1 MSVRSVS
8 VRVIANVSEYGSAM
22 KQMARDTKAFRDE
35 LKETAAKG
43 KGDLTAVA
51 NGAIAFGAALGGAL
65 AVGIGQAAKFDH
77 AMAQVNAVS
86 GATAEEF
93 DAMRAAALEM
103 GSTTVF
109 SASEAALATEELAKA
124 GLNAAQITG
133 GALAGALD
141 LAAAGGVGLAESAT
155 IAANTLNQF
164 QLDASEMTSV
174 ADTFAGAANSSAT
187 SVTGLGESLKNA
199 GTFAAQS
206 GLSVQETIGI
216 LAAFGDQALTGAEAG
231 TALRTT
237 LLRLMAPT
245 GAAKKEMD
253 RLGISIYDANGETLS
268 AVEIVRQLEN
278 GLAGLSMEQR
288 TAAIN
293 TIFGAEALAGA
304 NIILAEGAQGISE
317 YIDKVSEQ
325 GAAADTASKRLDSL
339 QGDVT
344 MLTSALEGLAIQSS
358 GGATDGLR
366 IITQTATELLGVI
379 NEIPGPV
386 MSTVTVIGLLT
397 AGGLLL
403 SGMAIRARDQIAQ
416 MNAQLAATGPAG
428 AKAATALSKVGRAAG
443 TAIGVLGGI
452 QVASAALAVAFDT
465 NLNPQIEAFAT
476 GLERWATSG
485 KTTGESARI
494 LGEDFEH
501 LEQSLTSAAD
511 SGFTRGLAAG
521 IEGVLPFM
529 KNMDDSLAKS
539 TERVEAMDAALTQL
553 YQADPEAAAAAW
565 SRITE
570 IADEQGISIE
580 RLKEIFPEYQGAM
593 ESATAATDEAVEVI
607 PPFTAELEILA
618 SQFGLTGESA
628 EEAVTEMIQSWADGS
643 AAFIDL
649 LGAYND
655 GLSELGGNTELTTEG
670 FIEQLRRQAEAQA
683 EWSDNLIELSHRGVG
698 GMINELAAMG
708 PEGAEM
714 VALLNSM
721 TDEELQE
728 VVELW
733 GLRGDQTGQELARG
747 ILEGTANSIDGIE
760 NLQTWINGLESK
772 EVTITTRHVNQYIV
786 QEFGTRANTIVERW
800 GGVTHHARHG
810 VLRQA
815 EVFSTLSP
823 ARYAF
828 AEPATQGEAFI
839 PKSGNYQR
847 SMAILEE
854 AASWYGAEVVP
865 AGKQWRGSAPVM
877 VAAASGDGAAGTA
890 GSPVETRVFFDFTN
904 ADSEF
909 GRALRKMVRIDG
921 GGDVQRAFG
930 RRG

>member
-237 LLRLMAPT
+237 LMRLMAPT

-325 GAAADTASKRLDSL
+325 GVAADTAAKRLDSL

-344 MLTSALEGLAIQSS
+344 KLTSALEGLAIQSS

-366 IITQTATELLGVI
+366 LITQTATELLGVI
-379 NEIPGPV
+379 NSIPGPV
-386 MSTVTVIGLLT
+386 MSTVTVIGLLV
-397 AGGLLL
+397 AGGMLL
-403 SGMAIRARDQIAQ
+403 SGMAIRARDQLAG

-428 AKAATALSKVGRAAG
+428 AKAAAALSKVGTVAG
-443 TAIGVLGGI
+443 GILTAIAAV
-452 QVASAALAVAFDT
+452 QAAAALLSATTRDD
-465 NLNPQIEAFAT
+465 LNPQLEALGT
-476 GLERWATSG
+476 GLERWAESG
-485 KTTGESARI
+485 EIAGEMARI
-494 LGEDFEH
+494 LGDDIDGLRETLQRAGDTDFRDFARSMENPLGTVGDK
-501 LEQSLTSAAD
+501 LEEAEENAKALDSALALLH
-511 SGFTRGLAAG
+511 GENAEAAKEAFMRLAA
-521 IEGVLPFM
+521 EAVVLGM
-529 KNMDDSLAKS
+529 SMEEVK
-539 TERVEAMDAALTQL
+539 AL
-553 YQADPEAAAAAW
+553 
-565 SRITE
+565 
-570 IADEQGISIE
+570 
-580 RLKEIFPEYQGAM
+580 FPEYFAAM
-593 ESATAATDEAVEVI
+593 EVTAEKTEEAIEVI

-649 LGAYND
+649 LGAYN
-655 GLSELGGNTELTTEG
+655 GALSELDDNVELTTEG
-670 FIEQLRRQAEAQA
+670 FLEELRRQAEAQEA
-683 EWSDNLIELSHRGVG
+683 WSDNLIELAHRGVG

-721 TDEELQE
+721 TDAELQE

-733 GLRGDQTGQELARG
+733 GLRGDQAGQELAAG
-747 ILEGTANSIDGIE
+747 ILEGTANSIDGIQ

-772 EVTITTRHVNQYIV
+772 EVTITTRHVNQYII

-815 EVFSTLSP
+815 EVFSTQSP

-847 SMAILEE
+847 SMAILDE